1 MQRTIT
7 RSILALIACLAV
19 CQAPAKALES
29 SWVEQSNAHAK
40 IVLDGIAK
48 FSPESAASIG
58 VDGIDEQITDLK
70 ADLYRRQL
78 ADSREILAE
87 LQRRLKVEADARV
100 RQDLGILI
108 ESVTDGIR
116 TAQLTREHMLPY
128 FNLSQIVFRGIRGL
142 IDEQIPRGRYPAAV
156 VRINRYAGVEV
167 GYEPLAQL
175 AKDRTIERFDVEG
188 LAGPFR
194 GEVEQD
200 LGRAETFIAGIQE
213 LLAGTDLQDWQE
225 PYEALAGQ
233 LREYNQWVREE
244 ILPRSRDSY
253 RLPPVM
259 YEDAL
264 KNWGVDASPE
274 QLIQQATQGY
284 MDIRNEMV
292 ALAPMVAKEKGY
304 ATSDYREVIKKL
316 KQDGAIDGDKLL
328 DHYRDVLSQIEETLV
343 REGIISLPKRDA
355 GIRLASAAETAAQPA
370 PHLDLPRL
378 IGNTGEYP
386 DFVIPLLEKN
396 DDGSWRQTDDTYE
409 AGAWTLTAHEARPGH
424 EMQFSSIM
432 EAGVSIARALF
443 AFNSV
448 NVEGWGLYAEAICKP
463 YMPLDGQ
470 LISLQYRLMRA
481 ARMFLDPMLN
491 LGLITP
497 EEAKQL
503 IIEDIGI
510 GESWAQNE
518 IERYTYRM
526 PGQAP
531 AYYFGYTKLQALRT
545 QTELVLRDDFD
556 QQSFHDF
563 ILAQG
568 LLPPDLMKKAV
579 MDEFVPSQRD
589 IGSDTRPRG
598 I

>member
-1 MQRTIT
+1 MQRAIM
-7 RSILALIACLAV
+7 RSFLALIVSTAMW
-19 CQAPAKALES
+19 QAPAGALDS
-29 SWVEQSNAHAK
+29 NWVERSNAHAR

-48 FSPESAASIG
+48 FSPESAASVG
-58 VDGIDEQITDLK
+58 VDGLDEQITDLK
-70 ADLYRRQL
+70 PDLYGRQL

-87 LQRRLKVEADARV
+87 LERRLKEETDLRV

-108 ESVTDGIR
+108 KSVTDGIR
-116 TAQLTREHMLPY
+116 TAELTRQHMLPY
-128 FNLSQIVFRGIRGL
+128 INMSQIVFQGVRSL
-142 IDEQIPRGRYPAAV
+142 IDVQIPRERYPAAI
-156 VRINRYAGVEV
+156 VRINRYAGLED
-167 GYEPLAQL
+167 GYASLAQL
-175 AKDRTIERFDVEG
+175 AKDRTVERFDVEG
-188 LAGPFR
+188 LTGPFR

-200 LGRAETFIAGIQE
+200 LERAETFVAGIEE
-213 LLAGTDLQDWQE
+213 LLAGTDLQEWQE

-233 LREYNQWVREE
+233 LRDYNQWVRDE
-244 ILPRSRDSY
+244 ILPRAREDY

-259 YEDAL
+259 YADAL

-274 QLIQQATQGY
+274 QLIEQATQGY

-292 ALAPMVAKEKGY
+292 ALAPLVAKEKGY

-328 DHYRDVLSQIEETLV
+328 DHYHAVLGQIEETLV
-343 REGIISLPKRDA
+343 RERIITLPKRDA
-355 GIRLASAAETAAQPA
+355 GIRIASAAETAAQPA
-370 PHLDLPRL
+370 PHLDVPRL

-396 DDGSWRQTDDTYE
+396 DDGTWPQTDDTYE

-424 EMQFSSIM
+424 EMQFSSMI
-432 EAGVSIARALF
+432 EAGVSTARALF

-448 NVEGWGLYAEAICKP
+448 NVEGWGLYAEAIAKP

-470 LISLQYRLMRA
+470 LISLQARLMRA

-497 EEAKQL
+497 EEAKRL
-503 IIEDIGI
+503 MVEDVVI

-518 IERYTYRM
+518 IERYTYRI

-531 AYYFGYTKLQALRT
+531 AYYFGYTKLLALRT

-568 LLPPDLMKKAV
+568 MLPPDLMKKAV
-579 MDEFVPSQRD
+579 MEDFVPSQRD
-589 IGSDTRPRG
+589 SGSG
-598 I
+598 N